1 MKIQLSNFNYSKLY
15 NVVENFKDNKID
27 RKDIN
32 KQSLSWS
39 DIQVYSDIHHAIDQ
53 MARLPKDNN
62 LNLDKNIAHKA
73 LNLLGYFKEQLKIR
87 PPKII
92 NQDGEALAYTW
103 VIGNIKR
110 YLIVA
115 DEEVSLMDLT
125 LDGQDSYEEV
135 LSQDDNL
142 PLNKIKERLL
152 VQTNSLST

>member
-1 MKIQLSNFNYSKLY
+1 M
-15 NVVENFKDNKID
+15 ENFKDYKID

-53 MARLPKDNN
+53 MARLSKDNN

-92 NQDGEALAYTW
+92 NQDGEALAYSW

-142 PLNKIKERLL
+142 PLDKIKERLL

>member
-1 MKIQLSNFNYSKLY
+1 MENSKSNT
-15 NVVENFKDNKID
+15 ID

-32 KQSLSWS
+32 KQSVSWS
-39 DIQVYSDIHHAIDQ
+39 DIQVYSDIHHTIDQ

-62 LNLDKNIAHKA
+62 LYLDKNIAHKA

-142 PLNKIKERLL
+142 PLDKIKERLL

>member
-1 MKIQLSNFNYSKLY
+1 
-15 NVVENFKDNKID
+15 VENFKDYKID

-53 MARLPKDNN
+53 MARLSKDNN

-92 NQDGEALAYTW
+92 NQDGEALAYSW

-142 PLNKIKERLL
+142 PLDKIKERLL